1 MTLQSVYANM
11 TKSLPKLQTTHTR
24 MLICDVYDRDDLELR
39 QLQWIHDW
47 QKYIYLNLS

>member
-24 MLICDVYDRDDLELR
+24 MLICDVYDRDDLECSEYTTGKN
-39 QLQWIHDW
+39 IF
-47 QKYIYLNLS
+47 I